1 MMLKKIEY
9 IVSFILIIS
18 LTGCYTIVS
27 QPENDNSEV
36 YAEPV
41 YIPVPVP
48 VPVPLPAP
56 DPYPAPPSHYPPPRV
71 PENPPTKTRKPELRN
86 SGNGGVR
93 DNLRNSGDRD
103 ISGRRHGR

>member
-1 MMLKKIEY
+1 MLKKIEY

-27 QPENDNSEV
+27 QPENDEPEV
-36 YAEPV
+36 YSEPI

-48 VPVPLPAP
+48 VPVPVP
-56 DPYPAPPSHYPPPRV
+56 DPYPAPPHPYPPPRG
-71 PENPPTKTRKPELRN
+71 PENPPTKTRKHDLRN
-86 SGNGGVR
+86 SGNSGVR

-103 ISGRRHGR
+103 VPGRRPGR